1 MYLLLLRLGFV
12 LLMGVTAGTV
22 AYANGMSENE
32 DFIWHNGL
40 RQAHFGD
47 REIIES
53 DDVIA
58 LEAPKRAE
66 DAAVVPIKIAA
77 HIPQTEQRYIKTISL
92 IIDNNPGPLA
102 GRFHFTPNSGR
113 ADLSMRIRINAYT
126 PVRAIAETNDGKLYM
141 SKRFVKASG
150 GCSAP
155 AGSDLEAALSR
166 LGKMKV
172 KARDA
177 VLNEPSMAQLN
188 ISHPNI
194 TGLQLD
200 QVSRLYIPAHFVKRI
215 NVSFNGEPVMTA
227 ETDIAISEDPS
238 FRFYFVPDK
247 KGELKVEIEDSKE
260 LTFSQT
266 FPVSPIN

>member
-1 MYLLLLRLGFV
+1 MRRIKLWFV
-12 LLMGVTAGTV
+12 LLSGVMAVTL

-32 DFIWHNGL
+32 DFVWHNGL
-40 RQAHFGD
+40 RQANFGD

-53 DDVIA
+53 DEIIS
-58 LEAPKRAE
+58 LETPKRAE
-66 DAAVVPIKIAA
+66 DAAVVPIRIKAR
-77 HIPQTEQRYIKTISL
+77 IPQTEELYIKDIFL

-102 GRFHFTPNSGR
+102 GRFHFTPKSGR

-155 AGSDLEAALSR
+155 AGSDLESALSR
-166 LGKMKV
+166 LGKIKL

-177 VLNEPSMAQLN
+177 VVDEPTMAQLN

-200 QVSRLYIPAHFVKRI
+200 QVTRLYIPAHFVKQI
-215 NVSFNGEPVMTA
+215 KVSFNGEPVMTA

-247 KGELKVEIEDSKE
+247 EGELKIDVVDSKD

-266 FPVSPIN
+266 FQIKPM